1 MLQIPFALLTALFTL
16 SAAPQL
22 PVPPAG
28 NRDAWTIPLSEGT
41 NSCESWVDARK
52 NEGTA
57 VRATGVAMAS
67 RAWMWGFVSGASTYG
82 RRPLGRVQAQ
92 AVDAW
97 VDKYCWDHPLV
108 ALDEA
113 GRVLV
118 EELAARAK

>member
-1 MLQIPFALLTALFTL
+1 MLKIPFALLSALLTL

-22 PVPPAG
+22 PVPPAE